1 MSNKQEIK
9 AKRLQLLSKEE
20 QLIADL
26 EERTA
31 ELESSVFSGLKTL
44 SIIGG
49 GVLAVGL
56 LYKFFNS
63 DDSAQKEKK
72 NDKKKNK
79 VSNATP
85 SPVTASVISL
95 ALQKLLP
102 LAIEKFSSLNRKD
115 QKNEQTTE
123 STSR

>member
-26 EERTA
+26 EKRTA

-56 LYKFFNS
+56 LYKFFDSN
-63 DDSAQKEKK
+63 DSAQKEKK

>member
-26 EERTA
+26 EKRTA

-56 LYKFFNS
+56 LYKFFDS

-72 NDKKKNK
+72 NNKKKNK
-79 VSNATP
+79 VSNGTP

-115 QKNEQTTE
+115 QKNEHTTE